1 MTRSQRAKSNT
12 INREKEMRK
21 KVMMVTTGMF
31 ANDYRKKNGK
41 FNMTLI
47 AKESGLHRDTVK
59 RHIAQL
65 IDEKILV
72 EAIK

>member
-72 EAIK
+72 EAI